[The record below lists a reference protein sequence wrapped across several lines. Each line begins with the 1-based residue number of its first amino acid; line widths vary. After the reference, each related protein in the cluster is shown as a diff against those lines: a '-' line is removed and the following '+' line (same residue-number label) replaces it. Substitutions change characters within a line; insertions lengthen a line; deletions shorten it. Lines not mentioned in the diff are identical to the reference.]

1 MWQGMDRRRFPR
13 AHYRCKIIVVHRR
26 HKEKLSTFTEN
37 IGLGGVCVVLSKE
50 LDKFS
55 EAELLIYL
63 EDGQMPLDCVGR
75 IVWVVR
81 REFAEPNKA
90 IEYDPTDVRIYN
102 NLAGAYYKIGN
113 FDFRCRITRRR

>member
-90 IEYDPTDVRIYN
+90 IEYDTGIEFLQLKDNDKLRVERIVQEC
-102 NLAGAYYKIGN
+102 LKQGKEA
-113 FDFRCRITRRR
+113 